1 MEDTGQSSMIQRF
14 TKKKLK
20 AKKTSLQS
28 NLLD

>member
-1 MEDTGQSSMIQRF
+1 MEDAGQTSMIQRF

-20 AKKTSLQS
+20 AKKASLES